1 MRRKYFYI
9 SLFIISIIGLSIVQ
23 YQYFRIGLNL
33 AGRQFNENMGEAI
46 TSIKEGLG
54 KRNEL
59 TYLMG
64 TVLTDEESNFSL
76 GLDSLQD
83 ATVYFLND
91 YLKSELLEQG
101 VKAKFSYELRTR
113 DSAVFLKSDLQ
124 FEEGEDLLFYPIG
137 LQGYLVNQTQKD
149 LILEIRFKNLN
160 RYFLSQLN
168 GLTIPSIVFMG
179 IIIFILIWVFRAF
192 YLQKNLITHTNE
204 YINNLTHE
212 LKTPVFS
219 LGIATKILEEKV
231 IGDGAEV
238 VAMMRS
244 QLEKLKMQ
252 IDKVLE
258 LAIIEGKKNVI
269 EKNVFDLTP
278 VLKEVGSD
286 FGSLVALEGGEF
298 RMDLTG
304 EELRVKGDQYHL
316 QNSVNSL
323 LENARKYSG
332 DNLNVVLLA
341 YREGKDIII
350 KVVDQGIGIS
360 EDSQKK
366 IFDKYYRVPK
376 GDRHDVK
383 GYGLGLHYVKR
394 IVTLHKGKI
403 KVESQIGEG
412 STFTIGLPAA

>member
-1 MRRKYFYI
+1 MSRKYFYI
-9 SLFIISIIGLSIVQ
+9 SLFIVSIIGLSIVQ

-59 TYLMG
+59 TYLMA
-64 TVLTDEESNFSL
+64 TVLTDEESNFNL

-83 ATVYFLND
+83 ATVYFIND

-101 VKAKFSYELRTR
+101 IKAKFSYELRTR
-113 DSAVFLKSDLQ
+113 DSAIFLKSDLQ

-137 LQGYLVNQTQKD
+137 LKGYLVDQTQKE

-160 RYFLSQLN
+160 RYLLSQLN
-168 GLTIPSIVFMG
+168 GLTIPSMIFMGVIVF
-179 IIIFILIWVFRAF
+179 ILVWVFRAF

-231 IGDGAEV
+231 SGEGANV

-269 EKNVFDLTP
+269 ENQVFDILP
-278 VLKEVGSD
+278 VLEEVGSE
-286 FGSLVALEGGEF
+286 FGSLVALEGGGF
-298 RMDLTG
+298 TMDLKG
-304 EELRVKGDQYHL
+304 EELCVKGDQYHL

-341 YREGKDIII
+341 YRERNYIKI
-350 KVVDQGIGIS
+350 KVIDKGVGIA

-403 KVESQIGEG
+403 RVESQIGEG
-412 STFTIGLPAA
+412 STFTISLPAV